1 MEKYKTLFTEI
12 AKSITVLSENV
23 MEYERKN
30 NTGKELSSEKIRN
43 EFQKLWD
50 KLSNE
55 TIEVSDLTKED
66 YYYLIIG
73 ATIISEQIKNDIEKK
88 KAALN
93 AYSNNL
99 LPALKK
105 IIEDGPEEQDE
116 LKKYIEKT
124 FNEQLTSNEN

>member
-99 LPALKK
+99 LPTLKK
-105 IIEDGPEEQDE
+105 IIEDGPEDQDE

>member
-30 NTGKELSSEKIRN
+30 NTGKEFSSEKIRN
-43 EFQKLWD
+43 DFQKLWD

-66 YYYLIIG
+66 YYYLIVG
-73 ATIISEQIKNDIEKK
+73 ATIVSEQIKNDIEKK
-88 KAALN
+88 KAALD

-99 LPALKK
+99 LPTLKK
-105 IIEDGPEEQDE
+105 IIEDGPEDQDE